1 VSAYTAEDVLALE
14 AERDAFEDTD
24 KWVSKEDAEHEVC
37 LQAGAIAK
45 KLGHD
50 IQSWSRGFGRV
61 YGLCLRCLERVAIA
75 PRGFAEPPMRGV
87 PVQFECRPRRGS

>member
-1 VSAYTAEDVLALE
+1 MMTPDDIRSLE
-14 AERDAFEDTD
+14 AERDAYDDTD
-24 KWVSKEDAEHEVC
+24 RWLGKEDAEYQVC

-50 IQSWSRGFGRV
+50 IQSWSRGLVRV
-61 YGLCLRCLERVAIA
+61 YGLCLRCLQSVTIA